1 MLTIDWNHYQI
12 QKVGCSEQG
21 LVQNVEDTSVGFH
34 HEEVVTKFEE
44 V

>member
-1 MLTIDWNHYQI
+1 MLIDHYQI

-21 LVQNVEDTSVGFH
+21 LVQNVEDTLVGVH
-34 HEEVVTKFEE
+34 HEEVVIESKE